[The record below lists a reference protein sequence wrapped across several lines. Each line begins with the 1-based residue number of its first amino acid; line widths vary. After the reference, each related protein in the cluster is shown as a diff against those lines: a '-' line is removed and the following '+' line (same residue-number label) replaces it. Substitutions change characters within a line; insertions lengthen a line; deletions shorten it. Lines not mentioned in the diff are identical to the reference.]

1 MSFFLSIVP
10 ILLLLAVI
18 ATAIV
23 LFVGIFS
30 MASDRKFSP
39 SFRNKMMRVRVLLQA
54 IVILLFVIMI
64 FAPTQNPG

>member
-10 ILLLLAVI
+10 MLLLLAVI

-23 LFVGIFS
+23 LFAGIFS
-30 MASDRKFSP
+30 MASGSKFSP
-39 SFRNKMMRVRVLLQA
+39 RFRNKMMRIRVVLQA

-64 FAPTQNPG
+64 FAPAQNPG